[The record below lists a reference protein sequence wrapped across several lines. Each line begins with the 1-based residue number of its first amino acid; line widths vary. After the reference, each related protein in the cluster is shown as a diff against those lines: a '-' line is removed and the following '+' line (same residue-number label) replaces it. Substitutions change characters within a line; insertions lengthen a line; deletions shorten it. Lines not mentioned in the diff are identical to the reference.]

1 MHSGCFRSFPAFC
14 LLFRRWYSAFRGMFR
29 CLGGVVGLF
38 GFPRWFLNFLRKR
51 RQNVFITDFADAIDV
66 MVRGLKAGLP
76 VSDAM
81 KVIAAESGPPVG
93 PEFMEVVEG
102 QRVGITIDQGIERM
116 FERMPL
122 SEVNFLG
129 IVMAIQAK
137 TGGNLSEALS
147 NLSKVLRD
155 RKKMKAKIRAVSQE
169 AKSSAAII
177 GALPF
182 VIMGALTVLNPEYL
196 NPLFNTS
203 AGNIM
208 LAGCGSVDA
217 DGRSG
222 HAQDDQFRNLRQDN
236 RDAELC
242 RQPAAG
248 RNDHHHSDRHGGVC
262 NRSDRRCPDDGV
274 GPAQGPDEVGWT
286 GARQAQG
293 PAARSTD
300 RKRKPVARQEADRPR
315 PAVGGGTQSS
325 ARFRSRSVA
334 RFVASSRTAKRTP
347 SGDVPCG
354 PVRSSTGVG
363 GSCVCLF
370 VDALCGQSGS
380 THAVGGNWH
389 WCDLRL
395 LPPFDLCEEHG
406 QAASGFDQESLV
418 GCA

>member
-1 MHSGCFRSFPAFC
+1 MFFGADVTQLAFLAMVAVAIGGIAIA
-14 LLFRRWYSAFRGMFR
+14 LLFPLISGGNAEARVRAIAENKKQQQQGPKQSALSRLVDNQKDGRRKQIQETLKQIEDREKQRRKRMTLRMLIMQSGLDISVNMFWLFSLLTGLLFAVPPLVFGVPWYVAA
-29 CLGGVVGLF
+29 LGGIVGFL

-51 RQNVFITDFADAIDV
+51 RQNVFLHDFADAIDV

-93 PEFMEVVEG
+93 PEFAEVVEG

-155 RKKMKAKIRAVSQE
+155 RKKMKQKIRAVSQE

-203 AGNIM
+203 TGNIM
-208 LAGCGSVDA
+208 LVGCGVWM
-217 DGRSG
+217 
-222 HAQDDQFRNLRQDN
+222 L
-236 RDAELC
+236 
-242 RQPAAG
+242 
-248 RNDHHHSDRHGGVC
+248 
-262 NRSDRRCPDDGV
+262 
-274 GPAQGPDEVGWT
+274 
-286 GARQAQG
+286 
-293 PAARSTD
+293 
-300 RKRKPVARQEADRPR
+300 
-315 PAVGGGTQSS
+315 
-325 ARFRSRSVA
+325 
-334 RFVASSRTAKRTP
+334 
-347 SGDVPCG
+347 
-354 PVRSSTGVG
+354 TGV
-363 GSCVCLF
+363 
-370 VDALCGQSGS
+370 
-380 THAVGGNWH
+380 
-389 WCDLRL
+389 
-395 LPPFDLCEEHG
+395 
-406 QAASGFDQESLV
+406 LV
-418 GCA
+418 MRKMINFEV